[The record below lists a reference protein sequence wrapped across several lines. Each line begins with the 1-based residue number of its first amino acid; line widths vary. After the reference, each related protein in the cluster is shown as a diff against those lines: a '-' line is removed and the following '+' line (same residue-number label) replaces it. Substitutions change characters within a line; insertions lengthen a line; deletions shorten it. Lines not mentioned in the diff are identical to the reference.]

1 MIWYS
6 QQSIDKNDIK
16 SVVNVMK
23 SKYLTQGNYV
33 KNFERKICHFTSAK
47 YAVAL
52 SNASAALH
60 IACITLNLKKN
71 DTLWTVPNT
80 FVASASCALHCGA
93 KVSFVDIDRETQNID
108 INKLEKKLIIS
119 KKNKTLP
126 KVLVPVHFAGQP
138 TPQKEIFKLSRKYG
152 FKIIEDASHSLGAKN
167 GREKVGSCKWSDM
180 TVFSFHPVKPMTSAE
195 GGIVTTNNKNYFE
208 SLGMLRNNGIT
219 KDPKKLKIK
228 TDWYYEQQKL
238 GFNYRMNE
246 IQAALGL
253 SQLRKLNKFNRF
265 RNKVA
270 NKYYK
275 KLATLPLNLPKI
287 RKNFYSTYHLFCI
300 TLDLKKI
307 KLPYNLIFSK
317 LRKKGVGVVLHYLPV
332 HLHPIF
338 KKLGFKKGQYPVA
351 ERHAKTA
358 LSLPMFYG
366 MTNSQIEYVVRTLKK
381 VLFNKK

>member
-6 QQSIDKNDIK
+6 QQSIDKNDIR

-33 KNFERKICHFTSAK
+33 KNFEKKICHFTGSK

-60 IACITLNLKKN
+60 IACIALNLKKN

-93 KVSFVDIDRETQNID
+93 KVNFVDIDRETQNID
-108 INKLEKKLIIS
+108 INKLEKNLIIS

-126 KVLVPVHFAGQP
+126 KILVPVHFAGQA
-138 TPQKEIFKLSRKYG
+138 TPQKEIFKLSKKYG

-208 SLGMLRNNGIT
+208 SLSMLRNNGIT
-219 KDPKKLKIK
+219 KDPKKLRIK
-228 TDWYYEQQKL
+228 TEWYYEQQKL

-253 SQLRKLNKFNRF
+253 SQLRKLNKFNKF
-265 RNKVA
+265 RNRVA

-275 KLATLPLNLPKI
+275 KLAKLPLNLPKI

-338 KKLGFKKGQYPVA
+338 KKLGFKNGQYPVA

-381 VLFNKK
+381 VLLNKK

>member
-6 QQSIDKNDIK
+6 QQSIDKNDIR

-33 KNFERKICHFTSAK
+33 KNFEKKICHFTGSK

-93 KVSFVDIDRETQNID
+93 KVNFVDIDRETQNID

-138 TPQKEIFKLSRKYG
+138 TPQKEIFKLSKKYG

-195 GGIVTTNNKNYFE
+195 GGIVTTNDKNYFE
-208 SLGMLRNNGIT
+208 SLSMLRNNGIT
-219 KDPKKLKIK
+219 KDPKKLRIK

-253 SQLRKLNKFNRF
+253 SQLRKLNKFNKF
-265 RNKVA
+265 RNRVA

-275 KLATLPLNLPKI
+275 KLAKLPLNLPKI

-338 KKLGFKKGQYPVA
+338 KKLGFKNGQYPVA

-381 VLFNKK
+381 VLLNKK